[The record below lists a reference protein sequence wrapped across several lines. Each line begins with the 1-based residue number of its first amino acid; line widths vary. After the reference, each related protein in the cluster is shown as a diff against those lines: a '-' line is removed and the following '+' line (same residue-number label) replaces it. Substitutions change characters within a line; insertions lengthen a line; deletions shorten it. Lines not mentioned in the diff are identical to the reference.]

1 VVRSRIR
8 SAFTAERQN
17 VSQNETSK
25 MTDPQTMGDLPDTDP
40 GLVKVRNE
48 LQTKDGTDQV
58 RVAAEFA
65 LRRKGADSAERA
77 LSADKIADIVYD
89 ELHLPLGPARASFGP
104 YLSNV
109 SRLTN
114 SPIVSKGRGRGGGY
128 FLSSLAAKQ
137 AAEQATDVVESS
149 KEESEPASDRESA
162 LYPVLVD
169 WLVGNG
175 YRARDTAAMRRL
187 GRWSNP
193 DVTGVK
199 VSEHLGR
206 MEIEIATIEA
216 KRTLVDW
223 ERFFFEA
230 VAHRRFS
237 NRAYF
242 AFPTPESSL
251 GKLPAEMRY
260 YSELYDVGVLTVVMA
275 DEVFRRYS
283 DGGGATSVDMMEAD
297 VVEVLSARRSGVPM
311 EQQRRFCEAVQITDL
326 ATLMTW
332 GK

>member
-1 VVRSRIR
+1 
-8 SAFTAERQN
+8 
-17 VSQNETSK
+17 
-25 MTDPQTMGDLPDTDP
+25 MT
-40 GLVKVRNE
+40 K
-48 LQTKDGTDQV
+48 LQ
-58 RVAAEFA
+58 
-65 LRRKGADSAERA
+65 
-77 LSADKIADIVYD
+77 
-89 ELHLPLGPARASFGP
+89 LPLGIARTSFGP

-109 SRLTN
+109 SRQAN
-114 SPIVSKGRGRGGGY
+114 SPIVSNGRGRGGGY

-137 AAEQATDVVESS
+137 AEEQAANIAEPLRD
-149 KEESEPASDRESA
+149 ESEPTSDRESS

-199 VSEHLGR
+199 VSEHIGR

-230 VAHRRFS
+230 VAHRRFT

-242 AFPTPESSL
+242 AFPAPESSL
-251 GKLPAEMRY
+251 GKLPPEMRY

-275 DEVFRRYS
+275 DEVFQRFSER
-283 DGGGATSVDMMEAD
+283 GGATANNVMDTDVD
-297 VVEVLSARRSGVPM
+297 EVLTEPRSSVPM

-326 ATLMTW
+326 STLMTW

>member
-1 VVRSRIR
+1 
-8 SAFTAERQN
+8 
-17 VSQNETSK
+17 
-25 MTDPQTMGDLPDTDP
+25 MTNLKPVGDVLDVDPEV
-40 GLVKVRNE
+40 VKVKDD
-48 LQTKDGTDQV
+48 LQRMDGSDQV
-58 RVAAEFA
+58 RVAAELA
-65 LRRKGADSAERA
+65 LRRKGADSAAKA
-77 LSADKIADIVYD
+77 LSADQIAGIVYD
-89 ELHLPLGPARASFGP
+89 ELQLPLGPARASFGP

-137 AAEQATDVVESS
+137 AAEQGTDIPESS
-149 KEESEPASDRESA
+149 KEGFEPASDRESA

-206 MEIEIATIEA
+206 MEIEIATVEA

-251 GKLPAEMRY
+251 GKLPPEMRY
-260 YSELYDVGVLTVVMA
+260 YSELYDVGVLTIVMA

-283 DGGGATSVDMMEAD
+283 DGGGATSLDMMEAD
-297 VVEVLSARRSGVPM
+297 VVEVLSARRSGVPI